1 MKKKIILI
9 CIAVLG
15 IGLLIG
21 GAVLSVSAPSS
32 EKKNPKN
39 PSGELKDIQ
48 TEEVTKDEITK
59 YIELLYSDD
68 VTVEKVER
76 FTGSD
81 VGSEMLFI
89 GKDSYLREMPSKKI
103 MNTYKL
109 DEYREKQD
117 IYVSNVEK
125 LMRDNLDYQLG
136 EYIVSEEG
144 DIVQEFRYRTYYYQL
159 YLGDLNEIMNRLMPN
174 VFTNYSEML
183 VRDLTEE
190 ELAKMYQLKVKALE
204 IMNDYINNY
213 VNNNEVVSFDL
224 IYKKDNNKILQDY
237 FSLLMQLNG
246 SFYQNVSFQTPEEEQ
261 TMISNRTTRVQE
273 MIQTAISNQ
282 TLDMTNP
289 LQLKK

>member
-68 VTVEKVER
+68 VTVEKVEK

-89 GKDSYLREMPSKKI
+89 GKDSYLREMPSKRI

>member
-1 MKKKIILI
+1 M
-9 CIAVLG
+9 
-15 IGLLIG
+15 IG

-68 VTVEKVER
+68 VTVEKVEK

>member
-68 VTVEKVER
+68 VTVEKVEK

-125 LMRDNLDYQLG
+125 LMRDNLDYQFG

>member
-68 VTVEKVER
+68 VTVEKVEK

>member
-21 GAVLSVSAPSS
+21 GAVLSVFAPSS

-68 VTVEKVER
+68 VTVEKVEK

>member
-103 MNTYKL
+103 MNTYKV

>member
-32 EKKNPKN
+32 KKENPKN
-39 PSGELKDIQ
+39 LSGELKDIQ

-59 YIELLYSDD
+59 YIELLYNDD
-68 VTVEKVER
+68 VTVEKVEK

-159 YLGDLNEIMNRLMPN
+159 YLGDLNEIMNRLIPN

-183 VRDLTEE
+183 VRDFTEE

-261 TMISNRTTRVQE
+261 AMISNRTTRVQE